1 MMNNRKEGLV
11 QLGAWMRG
19 EISGQGPDDADWL
32 GQVEAHNGW
41 FTPEMVR
48 HSLRAHGEML
58 QPETLEKW
66 WSHYSDI
73 ESFGAV
79 AVGCILAGNLPM
91 VGWMDVLCTVLAGH
105 VAHVKTASS
114 DAVILPAVVA
124 AWTDFDPAI
133 ADQIQFT
140 PATLRHTDAVL
151 ATGSNNTRRYFEHYF
166 SDRPHL
172 LRHQRTGVAA
182 LDGQES
188 EADLKALAADVFLYF
203 GLGCRSTTKVFLPEG
218 FDLDRLFAAF
228 YDWAHLANHNKYANN
243 YDYHKAVWLLNQ
255 ESLLDNGFLLLKE
268 DAGFVSPVGTLYWES
283 YESLDSVWPKLAA
296 STDALQCVS
305 VRAGLEEAAQ
315 SAIPTPVVTLGEA
328 QCPKPWDYP
337 DGKDTLAFLLS
348 LSSQA

>member
-1 MMNNRKEGLV
+1 MNNRKAGLV

-19 EISGQGPDDADWL
+19 EISGQGPEDSAWL
-32 GQVEAHNGW
+32 SQVEAHNGW
-41 FTPEMVR
+41 FTAEMVR

-58 QPETLEKW
+58 QPETLEEW
-66 WSHYSDI
+66 WSHYALN
-73 ESFGAV
+73 ERVAPL

-124 AWTDFDPAI
+124 AWTGFDAAI
-133 ADQIQFT
+133 SDQIQFT
-140 PATLRHTDAVL
+140 PATLRNSDAVL

-172 LRHQRTGVAA
+172 LRHQRTGVAV
-182 LDGQES
+182 LDGNET
-188 EADLKALAADVFLYF
+188 EADLKALASDVFLYF
-203 GLGCRSTTKVFLPEG
+203 GLGCRSTTKLFLPAG

-228 YDWAHLANHNKYANN
+228 FDWAHLAHHNKYANN

-255 ESLLDNGFLLLKE
+255 EALLDNGFLLLKE
-268 DAGFVSPVGTLYWES
+268 DPGFVSPVGTLYWEP
-283 YESLDSVWPKLAA
+283 YESLDSVWHRLAESA
-296 STDALQCVS
+296 DALQCIS
-305 VRAGLEEAAQ
+305 VREGLKDEAQ
-315 SAIPTPVVTLGEA
+315 SAVPTPVVALGEA
-328 QCPKPWDYP
+328 QSPLPWDYP